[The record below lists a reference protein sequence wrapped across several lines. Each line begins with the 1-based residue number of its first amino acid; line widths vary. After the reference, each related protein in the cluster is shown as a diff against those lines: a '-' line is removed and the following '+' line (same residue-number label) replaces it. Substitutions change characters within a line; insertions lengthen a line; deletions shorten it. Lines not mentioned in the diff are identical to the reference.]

1 MYDFKALKAIFRWL
15 VKTGELYKSDVTG
28 SDWVSTLSKKERT
41 FVIRTNAGARLPTYA
56 FRLHDT
62 AWAERNGGKLNVGAK
77 KEYKTL
83 RRGRWVRASQRKKE
97 PRERREAEKAGEST
111 KVCPSSFPVLS
122 RTSSKWANGR
132 SVKSLTLAGGVLR
145 AHICGARAFASQGPQ
160 KTKAFETHLLTPPW
174 PAAPSWD
181 EH

>member
-1 MYDFKALKAIFRWL
+1 M
-15 VKTGELYKSDVTG
+15 
-28 SDWVSTLSKKERT
+28 SKKERT
-41 FVIRTNAGARLPTYA
+41 FVIRTNACARLPTYA

-62 AWAERNGGKLNVGAK
+62 AWAERHGGKLNVGMKKKKILAK
-77 KEYKTL
+77 
-83 RRGRWVRASQRKKE
+83 GQWVRASQRKKE
-97 PRERREAEKAGEST
+97 PRERRKAEKAGEST

-145 AHICGARAFASQGPQ
+145 AHICGMRAFASQGPQ

-174 PAAPSWD
+174 PAAPS
-181 EH
+181 

>member
-1 MYDFKALKAIFRWL
+1 MTSKHLKQFFGDWWRRVSCIKVMSL
-15 VKTGELYKSDVTG
+15 VLIESRP
-28 SDWVSTLSKKERT
+28 WVKGAHLCESA
-41 FVIRTNAGARLPTYA
+41 VIRTNAGARSPTYA
-56 FRLHDT
+56 FRLPDT
-62 AWAERNGGKLNVGAK
+62 AWAERNGGEIECGSEK
-77 KEYKTL
+77 KTL
-83 RRGRWVRASQRKKE
+83 RRGRGVRASQRKKE
-97 PRERREAEKAGEST
+97 PRERREAEKAL

-145 AHICGARAFASQGPQ
+145 AHICGARAFDSQGPQ

>member
-1 MYDFKALKAIFRWL
+1 MSLVQTALIESRPWVKGAHLCESAVIRRNTGARSLTVCPVCIQTSWHEEIECGRGSEKKPARRAWCKEGEGSGQVRERGRGKKDARQKKQEKAL
-15 VKTGELYKSDVTG
+15 
-28 SDWVSTLSKKERT
+28 
-41 FVIRTNAGARLPTYA
+41 
-56 FRLHDT
+56 
-62 AWAERNGGKLNVGAK
+62 
-77 KEYKTL
+77 
-83 RRGRWVRASQRKKE
+83 
-97 PRERREAEKAGEST
+97 

-122 RTSSKWANGR
+122 QASSKWANGR

-145 AHICGARAFASQGPQ
+145 AHMCRARAFTSQGPQ